1 LVELTL
7 KVDTKLGRIYTR
19 KDLLEDMPIIN
30 GEVGYIGNKL
40 AGIIFPKGASYADVL
55 QSLKAAILDIEHR
68 AELESRK

>member
-1 LVELTL
+1 MVELTL

-40 AGIIFPKGASYADVL
+40 AGIIFPKGVSYKDVL
-55 QSLKAAILDIEHR
+55 ISVENAVADIKHR
-68 AELESRK
+68 AELERKK